1 MLTFLLQLAS
11 VIPVLDVSL
20 LYVLLTLLGLL
31 LFYDVIQVNKKCS
44 PITEETFKLES
55 KTPSHEA

>member
-44 PITEETFKLES
+44 PITEEAFKLES